1 MQDQDSGRGKC
12 VWLCIDQAASMAAC
26 HSGATAK

>member
-1 MQDQDSGRGKC
+1 MQDQGLDWGNFVC
-12 VWLCIDQAASMAAC
+12 LCTDQAASMAAC